1 MSFDAIIR
9 SCMLVYHCQN
19 LRRGS
24 GATKACIAACMARPW
39 HSRQVQARSPA
50 AAAGPAAAGTA
61 RRRAAAAA
69 TPVGCTAACF
79 EAQPP
84 LPPASGRRP
93 RGGQSSLHF
102 AAWLVDEKQRGFSSP
117 SRQYC
122 SCSNCTAPQLRRD
135 ILQDRS
141 MIALPARRA
150 KRGSRQNGF
159 STPKKLVTGTAADRL
174 LTGN

>member
-50 AAAGPAAAGTA
+50 ASAGPAAAGTA

-102 AAWLVDEKQRGFSSP
+102 AAWLVDEKQRGFLFTK
-117 SRQYC
+117 QAVLFLFKLHGT
-122 SCSNCTAPQLRRD
+122 TAPTGHPSGSKH
-135 ILQDRS
+135 DRVAS
-141 MIALPARRA
+141 SAGEEGEQAEWIFYTEEA
-150 KRGSRQNGF
+150 
-159 STPKKLVTGTAADRL
+159 
-174 LTGN
+174 GNWYCCR